1 MGDVL
6 HPRPP
11 QWRLKQEQVDVK
23 EDRVIALYTELRKV
37 LTENIDNGAVQL
49 AALRLV
55 QKSIT
60 MIISEGYGKE
70 TARVTLAQASE
81 LAAQYEPVKGEPKS
95 DA

>member
-11 QWRLKQEQVDVK
+11 QWRLKQEQADVR

-60 MIISEGYGKE
+60 MIIADGFGED
-70 TARVTLAQASE
+70 TARLTLAQAAE
-81 LAAQYEPVKGEPKS
+81 IAAQYEAVKGEPKD